1 MKRLNGESGQA
12 LIVSAL
18 CMTCLIGFV
27 ALAADVGIMLREKR
41 LLQIA
46 ADSAAIAGALEIN
59 YDTGAVT
66 SAALAAAQQNGFTA
80 ITSGTTTSAGVTV
93 TVNGPPGGPVNGP
106 HAGDPNYVE
115 VIVSQKQSTFFM
127 NVFGFASMTPTV
139 RAVAQNGASSY
150 GCVYALSP
158 TGDPKGGWG
167 IDLQGSFTLNTPN
180 CGVIDDTATSNALNF
195 TGNAGIVDAGSV
207 GVVGGVSGSPKNPF
221 TPITGIVAQ
230 SDPLLGTLPA
240 PPDPTKLTCSA
251 PTAASSSAGSAG
263 KLSGNVIVPAGVYTM
278 CYSGTVNVA
287 GANFPAGTYVFT
299 GDVNVSGTVTTAQ
312 PPPPVPPST
321 VSANPLNGT
330 TIDID
335 SGTLSTATGTTWGL
349 YAPQAAS
356 TTYTNYNG
364 IALMQPKSNSNTMSI
379 QSGNAFGK
387 IDGIIY
393 APTAQ
398 LFMNDSGGDKSSGIT
413 LITDLVVGTLEDKT
427 ATLNIT
433 SYSQSTSG
441 SPLTKVVL
449 VE

>member
-27 ALAADVGIMLREKR
+27 ALAADVGIMLRDKR

-59 YDTGAVT
+59 YDSGAVT
-66 SAALAAAQQNGFTA
+66 TAALAAATQNGFAAT
-80 ITSGTTTSAGVTV
+80 TSGTTTTAGVTV
-93 TVNGPPGGPVNGP
+93 TVNTPPLSGP
-106 HAGDPNYVE
+106 HAGVANTNYVE

-127 NVFGFASMTPTV
+127 NVFGIASMTPTV
-139 RAVAQNGASSY
+139 RAVAQNGGSSY

-158 TGDPKGGWG
+158 TGDPKKGWG

-180 CGVIDDTATSNALNF
+180 CGVIVDTATSNGLNF
-195 TGNAGIVDAGSV
+195 TGSAGIVDAGSV
-207 GVVGGVSGSPKNPF
+207 GVVGGVSGAPSNPF
-221 TPITGIVAQ
+221 TPVTGIAPQ

-240 PPDPTKLTCSA
+240 PPDPSKLTCTA
-251 PTAASSSAGSAG
+251 PPGGTLTGVLPALGASHIA
-263 KLSGNVIVPAGVYTM
+263 
-278 CYSGTVNVA
+278 CYSGTVSLTNVTLA
-287 GANFPAGTYVFT
+287 AGTYVFT

-398 LFMNDSGGDKSSGIT
+398 LFLNDSGGDKSSGIT